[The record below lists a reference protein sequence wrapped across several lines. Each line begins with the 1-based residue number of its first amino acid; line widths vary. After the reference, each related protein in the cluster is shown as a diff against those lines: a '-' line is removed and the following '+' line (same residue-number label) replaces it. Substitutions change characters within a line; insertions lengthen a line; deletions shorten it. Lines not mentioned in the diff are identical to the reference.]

1 MIFVPKVDAAVPGS
15 EHLHAGSDLGRKVK
29 LSGAEH
35 LPVKIEKTS
44 ATRKKWLDP
53 MVVKEIDLCTDG
65 TPAGTMGI
73 QTLAV
78 RLRIAYQRQRNYLGN
93 VA

>member
-1 MIFVPKVDAAVPGS
+1 MIFVAKVDAAVPGS

-35 LPVKIEKTS
+35 LPVEIEKTS
-44 ATRKKWLDP
+44 AACKKWLDP
-53 MVVKEIDLCTDG
+53 MVVKEIDLCPYG

-73 QTLAV
+73 HALAI
-78 RLRIAYQRQRNYLGN
+78 RLRIADQRQRDYFGN

>member
-1 MIFVPKVDAAVPGS
+1 MILVAKVDTAVPGS
-15 EHLHAGSDLGRKVK
+15 EQLHAGSDLGREVE

-35 LPVKIEKTS
+35 LPVEIEKTS
-44 ATRKKWLDP
+44 AACEKWLDP

-65 TPAGTMGI
+65 TPAGSMGI
-73 QTLAV
+73 HALAV
-78 RLRIAYQRQRNYLGN
+78 RLRIAYQRQRDYFSN